1 MLYNVRW
8 NTSETKKIYQ
18 ATKNSELLMEHLEKS
33 LLEAGIVKLIGE
45 KPTPN
50 RGYGVLFYYY
60 SSKPRKRLLSSAP
73 RRDHDHIH
81 IVIFNNVLNREQ
93 LLDEGFNLGNET
105 EPPDIKIHRKDEI
118 DKLVVLMNKSLHQV

>member
-73 RRDHDHIH
+73 RQDHDHIH
-81 IVIFNNVLNREQ
+81 IVIFNNVLNQEQ
-93 LLDEGFNLGNET
+93 LLNEGFDLGNEVET
-105 EPPDIKIHRKDEI
+105 SDVKIHRKEEI
-118 DKLVVLMNKSLHQV
+118 DKLVGLIINNLHQV

>member
-1 MLYNVRW
+1 
-8 NTSETKKIYQ
+8 
-18 ATKNSELLMEHLEKS
+18 MEHLEKS

-81 IVIFNNVLNREQ
+81 IVIFNNVLNQEQ
-93 LLDEGFNLGNET
+93 LLNEGFDLGNEVET
-105 EPPDIKIHRKDEI
+105 PDVKIHRKEEI
-118 DKLVVLMNKSLHQV
+118 DKLVGLIINNLHQV